1 MRDGDRCDRSL
12 HWPHTNAS
20 IATKWTRGRDVDLVA
35 DQFIY
40 IMRFSFQ
47 VQQKAAV
54 TLDTPIAAVSRTQYS
69 LHILW
74 VRFSIKNAVRNQGK
88 IAGQEMKHC
97 PYADGAT

>member
-1 MRDGDRCDRSL
+1 
-12 HWPHTNAS
+12 
-20 IATKWTRGRDVDLVA
+20 
-35 DQFIY
+35 
-40 IMRFSFQ
+40 MRFSFQ

-88 IAGQEMKHC
+88 IGGQEMKHC
-97 PYADGAT
+97 PYADGATWPSCTSSSCSRQLQTITGPWP